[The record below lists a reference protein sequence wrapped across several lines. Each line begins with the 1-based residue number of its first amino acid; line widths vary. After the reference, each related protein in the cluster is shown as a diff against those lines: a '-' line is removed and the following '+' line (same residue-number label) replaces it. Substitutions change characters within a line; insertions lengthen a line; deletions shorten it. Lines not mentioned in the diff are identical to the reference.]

1 MSVQLLDKTRKI
13 NKLLHNNSSSKFV
26 FNDIC
31 GVLCEVLESN
41 TLVISKKGKV
51 LGVRS
56 FDRASVISEML
67 ENEVGKMIDGYLN
80 ERFLNV
86 LSTMENANLAMLGFD
101 NAMSKVYQAVIAPI
115 DIAGERLG
123 TLFIYRL
130 DKEYDID
137 DLILSEYG
145 ATGVGLEMLR
155 ALKEEEAENARKR
168 QIVKSALNTLSYS
181 EVEAIVHVF
190 EELGNEEGI
199 LVASKIADKVGITRS
214 VIVNAMRKFESAGV
228 IESHSSGMKGTYVK
242 VLNDAVF
249 SELDK
254 LKRT

>member
-1 MSVQLLDKTRKI
+1 M
-13 NKLLHNNSSSKFV
+13 
-26 FNDIC
+26 
-31 GVLCEVLESN
+31 
-41 TLVISKKGKV
+41 

-145 ATGVGLEMLR
+145 ATVVGLEMLR
-155 ALKEEEAENARKR
+155 ALKEEDAENARKR